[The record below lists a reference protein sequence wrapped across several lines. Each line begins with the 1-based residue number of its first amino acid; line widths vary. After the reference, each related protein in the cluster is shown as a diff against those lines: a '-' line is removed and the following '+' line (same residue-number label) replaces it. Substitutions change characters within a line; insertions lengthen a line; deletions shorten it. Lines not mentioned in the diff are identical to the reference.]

1 MITDNCYDRYNNMI
15 LFMHSTIIL
24 AHILMLEDPSP
35 IYSCFHCCSVIA

>member
-15 LFMHSTIIL
+15 LFMHSTISL

-35 IYSCFHCCSVIA
+35 IYSCFLCCSVIA